1 MPLVAWAT
9 VVIATLIIG
18 ITALGL
24 LRVILHLRH
33 ISATLAALTG
43 GVNAIADSTSTVPTV
58 VPSVNASL
66 APVRA
71 WCETV

>member
-1 MPLVAWAT
+1 MPLVAWIT
-9 VVIATLIIG
+9 LLITTLIIAF
-18 ITALGL
+18 TAVGL

-33 ISATLAALTG
+33 VHATLAALQG
-43 GVNAIADSTSTVPTV
+43 GVDAIAERTATVPTV
-58 VPSVNASL
+58 VGSVNGNL